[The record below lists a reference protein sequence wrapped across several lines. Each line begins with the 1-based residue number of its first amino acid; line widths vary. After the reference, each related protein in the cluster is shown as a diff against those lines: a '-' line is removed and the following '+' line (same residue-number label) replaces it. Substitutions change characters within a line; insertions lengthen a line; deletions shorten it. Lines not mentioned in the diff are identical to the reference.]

1 MAKVWFIGRLGT
13 VSLAAIALAFPLLM
27 LIQTMAG
34 GAVGGAVT
42 SAIARAIGAG
52 DMARAEKLVWHSL
65 ALALIGF
72 LFFLLMYLVFGELLL
87 VFLGGQ
93 GAILEQSQTFCL
105 ILFTNVFD
113 LGTNLASFSQN
124 LSKRRRLFNSFGDVT
139 LMVSR

>member
-1 MAKVWFIGRLGT
+1 MLTAAPGPLLIRMATPNALAFLIQSSVSMAKVWFIGRLGT

-42 SAIARAIGAG
+42 SVIARAIGAG

-72 LFFLLMYLVFGELLL
+72 LFFLLMCLVFGELLL

-105 ILFTNVFD
+105 ILFS
-113 LGTNLASFSQN
+113 GG
-124 LSKRRRLFNSFGDVT
+124 LF
-139 LMVSR
+139 L